1 MINFSLSQIQ
11 DLPRIVEI
19 YNQAIPTRLSTADLE
34 PVTIESKK
42 AWFDAHQSKE
52 RPMWVMKID
61 QNIAGW
67 VSLSD
72 FYGRPAY
79 AKTAEISI
87 YIDSNYR
94 KHGLGQKALSFAE
107 SQLLD
112 CKIDTL
118 LAFVFATNQAS
129 INLFR
134 KNGFEQWGHLP
145 KVANMD
151 DQLTDLTILG
161 KSYE

>member
-67 VSLSD
+67 VCLSD

-79 AKTAEISI
+79 AKTAEIPKTWIRTKSI
-87 YIDSNYR
+87 II
-94 KHGLGQKALSFAE
+94 
-107 SQLLD
+107 
-112 CKIDTL
+112 C
-118 LAFVFATNQAS
+118 
-129 INLFR
+129 
-134 KNGFEQWGHLP
+134 
-145 KVANMD
+145 
-151 DQLTDLTILG
+151 
-161 KSYE
+161 

>member
-34 PVTIESKK
+34 PVTIESRQ
-42 AWFDAHQSKE
+42 AWFDAHQTKE
-52 RPMWVMKID
+52 RPLWVIKID
-61 QNIAGW
+61 QNIVGW
-67 VSLSD
+67 LSLSD

-79 AKTAEISI
+79 TNTAEISI
-87 YIDSNYR
+87 YIDSTYR

-107 SQLLD
+107 SQLKD

-118 LAFVFATNQAS
+118 LAFVFTINQAS
-129 INLFR
+129 IKLFQ

-151 DQLTDLTILG
+151 NQRIDLTILG

>member
-1 MINFSLSQIQ
+1 M
-11 DLPRIVEI
+11 EI

-67 VSLSD
+67 VCLSD

-79 AKTAEISI
+79 AKTAEILI
-87 YIDSNYR
+87 QIT
-94 KHGLGQKALSFAE
+94 E
-107 SQLLD
+107 
-112 CKIDTL
+112 
-118 LAFVFATNQAS
+118 
-129 INLFR
+129 
-134 KNGFEQWGHLP
+134 
-145 KVANMD
+145 NMD
-151 DQLTDLTILG
+151 
-161 KSYE
+161 